1 VTLCFFVAGFRP
13 KTNPSHLSSARKKR
27 RRMQHAA
34 AFILLQVADQSIVS
48 DVVGFFGVDCLPSS
62 LALSPGQ
69 AQAEALAR
77 ENTTANRACDVF
89 HV

>member
-1 VTLCFFVAGFRP
+1 L
-13 KTNPSHLSSARKKR
+13 
-27 RRMQHAA
+27 
-34 AFILLQVADQSIVS
+34 IVS

-69 AQAEALAR
+69 AQAVAAGEG
-77 ENTTANRACDVF
+77 EHDGKQGGDGF